1 MVKPVD
7 EPRFNFSRVSRRWAK
22 RFSRVQIEMAQRALI
37 IGADA
42 RPDLTPAEQQTLNQ
56 GRIEAADRIFQL
68 EDERDALLCEVL
80 EYVPADWLVEGAPDS
95 LDWHDV
101 ESLDWVQ
108 AGKFD
113 ELLQMVGAAR
123 QASAKN

>member
-7 EPRFNFSRVSRRWAK
+7 EPRFDFSRVSRRWAK

-42 RPDLTPAEQQTLNQ
+42 RPDLTPAEQQKLNQ

-80 EYVPADWLVEGAPDS
+80 EHVPADWLVEGAPDS

>member
-7 EPRFNFSRVSRRWAK
+7 EPRFDFSRVSRRWAK

-42 RPDLTPAEQQTLNQ
+42 RPDLTPAEQQKLNQ

-80 EYVPADWLVEGAPDS
+80 EHVPADWLVEGAPDG

>member
-42 RPDLTPAEQQTLNQ
+42 RPDLTQAEQQTLNQ

-80 EYVPADWLVEGAPDS
+80 EYVPGEWLVEGAPDN

-113 ELLQMVGAAR
+113 ELLQMVGSAR

>member
-42 RPDLTPAEQQTLNQ
+42 RPDLTQAEQQTLNQ

-80 EYVPADWLVEGAPDS
+80 EYVPADWLVEGAPDN

-113 ELLQMVGAAR
+113 ELLQMVGSAR

>member
-56 GRIEAADRIFQL
+56 GRIEAAGRIFQL

-80 EYVPADWLVEGAPDS
+80 EYVPADWLVEGAPDN

-113 ELLQMVGAAR
+113 ELLQMVGSAR

>member
-1 MVKPVD
+1 MVKPVE
-7 EPRFNFSRVSRRWAK
+7 EPRFNFSRVSRRLAK

-42 RPDLTPAEQQTLNQ
+42 RPDLTAAEQQTLNQ

-80 EYVPADWLVEGAPDS
+80 EYVPADWLVEGAPDN

-113 ELLQMVGAAR
+113 ELLQTVGSAR

>member
-1 MVKPVD
+1 
-7 EPRFNFSRVSRRWAK
+7 
-22 RFSRVQIEMAQRALI
+22 
-37 IGADA
+37 
-42 RPDLTPAEQQTLNQ
+42 
-56 GRIEAADRIFQL
+56 
-68 EDERDALLCEVL
+68 
-80 EYVPADWLVEGAPDS
+80 VEGAPDS

>member
-1 MVKPVD
+1 
-7 EPRFNFSRVSRRWAK
+7 
-22 RFSRVQIEMAQRALI
+22 MAQRALI

-42 RPDLTPAEQQTLNQ
+42 RPDLTAEEQQKLNL
-56 GRIEAADRIFQL
+56 GRIEAADRIFEL

-80 EYVPADWLVEGAPDS
+80 EYVPESWLVDGAPDG

-108 AGKFD
+108 ADKFD
-113 ELLQMVGAAR
+113 ELLQSVGSAR

>member
-42 RPDLTPAEQQTLNQ
+42 RPDLTQAEQQTLNQ

-80 EYVPADWLVEGAPDS
+80 EYVPADWLVEGAPDG

-113 ELLQMVGAAR
+113 ELLQMVGSAR